1 MSTATL
7 PPAGDWIRSISI
19 KQPHAARRTPHA
31 ACIGAGAKGIEN
43 RPQHW
48 SWGTI
53 RGRELPTGTVISVAR
68 LPPEP
73 GRLWW

>member
-1 MSTATL
+1 MS
-7 PPAGDWIRSISI
+7 
-19 KQPHAARRTPHA
+19 TPHA

-43 RPQHW
+43 RPQHR

-53 RGRELPTGTVISVAR
+53 HDRELPTGTVIGFAR